1 MKEKNNYIDDRLT
14 RKIIGACYEVHS
26 KVGPGFFEKIYL
38 NALKLALK
46 KIGLDYSAEKR
57 YSVSFGGEKVG
68 EFRADLVVEGNVIVE
83 LKSVEGVMPKIFES
97 QLISYL
103 KASGLQV
110 GLLVNFGNRKCVV
123 RRLLNHRNQG
133 KITVIDSDGVR
144 NGR

>member
-103 KASGLQV
+103 KASDLQV
-110 GLLVNFGNRKCVV
+110 GLLVNFGDRKCVV

>member
-1 MKEKNNYIDDRLT
+1 VKEKNNYIDDRLT

-144 NGR
+144 YER

>member
-1 MKEKNNYIDDRLT
+1 MKEKSNYIDDRLT
-14 RKIIGACYEVHS
+14 GKIIGACYEVHS

-38 NALKLALK
+38 NALKLALQ

-57 YSVSFGGEKVG
+57 YSISFGGEKVG
-68 EFRADLVVEGNVIVE
+68 EFRADLVVEENVIVE
-83 LKSVEGVMPKIFES
+83 LKTVEGVMPKIFES

-144 NGR
+144 NG

>member
-1 MKEKNNYIDDRLT
+1 MKEKSNYIDDCLT
-14 RKIIGACYEVHS
+14 KKIIGACYEVHS

-38 NALKLALK
+38 NALKLALQK
-46 KIGLDYSAEKR
+46 TGLDYSAEKR

-123 RRLLNHRNQG
+123 RRLLNHRNQQ
-133 KITVIDSDGVR
+133 
-144 NGR
+144 

>member
-1 MKEKNNYIDDRLT
+1 MKEKSNYIDDRLT

-26 KVGPGFFEKIYL
+26 KVGPGFFEKTYL

-46 KIGLDYSAEKR
+46 KIGLEYSVEKR
-57 YSVSFGGEKVG
+57 YSVSFGEEKVG
-68 EFRADLVVEGNVIVE
+68 EFRADLVVEGKVIVE
-83 LKSVEGVMPKIFES
+83 LKSVEGTMPKIFES
-97 QLISYL
+97 QVISYL

-144 NGR
+144 NG